1 MNKSNGFFLKIA
13 EPSRKK
19 MGKIRNMGKC
29 KYLCFK
35 TLSKSKNCE
44 TATKLPLPT
53 EWLPFP
59 SHLYQIEHY

>member
-44 TATKLPLPT
+44 VDTVLPLPT
-53 EWLPFP
+53 E
-59 SHLYQIEHY
+59 